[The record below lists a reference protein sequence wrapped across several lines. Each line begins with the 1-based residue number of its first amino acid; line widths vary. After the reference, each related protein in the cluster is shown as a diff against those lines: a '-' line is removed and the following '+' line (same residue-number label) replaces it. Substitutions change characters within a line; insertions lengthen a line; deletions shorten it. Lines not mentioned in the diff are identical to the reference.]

1 MAAGKKTRAGKAM
14 RCKLA
19 EEWLGPD
26 VLLLGRGR
34 HLKNHVADDDIL
46 DAIAALWTATRIVHG
61 EAQTLPKGPP
71 TDSIGLPMEMVY

>member
-1 MAAGKKTRAGKAM
+1 MAAGKKTRAGKAK

-26 VLLLGRGR
+26 VVVLGRGT
-34 HLKNHVADDDIL
+34 HPKKHVADDDIL

-61 EAQTLPKGPP
+61 KAQTLPKSPP
-71 TDSIGLPMEMVY
+71 MDSIGLPMEMVY